1 MRTVRMQ
8 QLRADVRR
16 HLSTGADRPG
26 RMGALLVC
34 LETQG
39 VWASAVLRYGQWVYD
54 KDRGLPGL
62 PLKIGYRV
70 LHKGVEIAAGI
81 SVPASADI
89 GPGLYIGHFGQ
100 IIVHADTRAGRNLS
114 LGQGVTLGTRGG
126 GSVGAPVIG
135 DDVYIG
141 VGAKIL
147 GPVHIGDGA
156 RIGANAVVLDDVPA
170 GATAVGIPA
179 RVVKVRGAP

>member
-1 MRTVRMQ
+1 M
-8 QLRADVRR
+8 
-16 HLSTGADRPG
+16 
-26 RMGALLVC
+26 
-34 LETQG
+34 
-39 VWASAVLRYGQWVYD
+39 
-54 KDRGLPGL
+54 
-62 PLKIGYRV
+62 PLKFGYRV
-70 LHKGVEIAAGI
+70 LHKGVEVAAGI
-81 SVPASADI
+81 SVPASVDI

-100 IIVHADTRAGRNLS
+100 VIVHPDTRAGRNLS
-114 LGQGVTLGTRGG
+114 IGQGVTLGTRGG
-126 GSVGAPVIG
+126 GTSGAPVLG

-179 RVVKVRGAP
+179 RVVKQRGPGER